1 VLVVLGI
8 FALAGIV
15 APFLNPGKEQGLVP
29 TRWQPHHA
37 AAFVANFLVIA
48 LLVPFSEEVTFRGLG
63 YKLLERFGRPA
74 AILLVGLTFG
84 LAHGLVE
91 ALPVLVPFGAA
102 LAYVRARTGSIYPGM
117 IVHGVFNGLVL
128 LAAVA

>member
-1 VLVVLGI
+1 M
-8 FALAGIV
+8 
-15 APFLNPGKEQGLVP
+15 
-29 TRWQPHHA
+29 
-37 AAFVANFLVIA
+37 IA